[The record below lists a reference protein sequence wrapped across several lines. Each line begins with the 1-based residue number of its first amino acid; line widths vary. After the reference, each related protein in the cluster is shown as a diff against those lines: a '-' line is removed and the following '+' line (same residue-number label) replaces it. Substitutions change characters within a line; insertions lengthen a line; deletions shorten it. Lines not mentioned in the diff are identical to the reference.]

1 MSSTSSLSSSSL
13 GFTAGGID
21 SNQIVSS
28 LMAAETIPQD
38 RLRAKQ
44 ANIKLKQDTMGRVN
58 NALSSFRTAA
68 STIAL
73 KGISQLTTSVS
84 SPATASATAV
94 AGATTGSLSFTVDTV
109 ATTHGQRSALSLPSA
124 TSTVTSASVLGVSS
138 SLTKLGVGGFSVSST
153 GVEPGS
159 YSVQVTQA
167 SAAATRAAGTALAAS
182 TTIGGSNNSLAVSV
196 NGVARTVTIA
206 AGTYTQSA
214 FTTAVQAAFDGS
226 GGGVTVSTDSAGKLS
241 FATKREGS
249 TASLQFTGGSALA
262 ATGLVTAD
270 SSAIAGVDGKIK
282 IGSGTE
288 TTVST
293 AEAGQT
299 ASVAAGTSGSVSMTL
314 SGGLRLG
321 TGSLAVVSTG
331 DRSLNAVV
339 SAINSVSAGVTAAA
353 VRQSAGNWL
362 LQLNSTGTGVANK
375 IIIGAEVGASSA
387 IGGLIDTTT
396 AQDAQITV
404 GSGAGAYKVNASG
417 NTFSDVMPGV
427 TINVAAT
434 STTPVTVGVTRDE
447 AATANSVSSLISA
460 ANAVI
465 GQIQNATL
473 TDPVSGKSSPLS
485 GDSAVKGIIDKVR
498 STVMATVSG
507 ITYSSVS
514 SLGIKTEKDGT
525 LSFNQSDFI
534 AALRADPTSTE
545 RAFGRGGTTSGNV
558 IFANAD
564 DTTLAGTYAVNI
576 TTAATLATTGT
587 IAPNTATAKTIGV
600 RMGSTTA
607 TATIPAGA
615 TNAQIVDALNSAL
628 GSAGLAVNAST
639 ASGGVSLTSNLYGVG
654 GKFDVNLDATNTSSS
669 WTTYTGVDVVGT
681 IDGKTATGVGQRLS
695 LATSSTSNARGLQVD
710 VATGVT
716 GAQSTTYSP
725 GVAARV
731 TALINQLTDT
741 KGSFTVSSTAYDT
754 RYKTYDTQI
763 NAFTDRLTAKETTL
777 KAQWAKVQTSL
788 AQLQSK
794 QTWLT
799 NQVKSMT
806 ANNGN

>member
-44 ANIKLKQDTMGRVN
+44 ANIKLKQDTMGRIN
-58 NALSSFRTAA
+58 NSLTSLRSAA

-84 SPATASATAV
+84 SPTTASATV
-94 AGATTGSLSFTVDTV
+94 GSGATTGALSFTVDSI
-109 ATTHGQRSALSLPSA
+109 ATTHGQRSTLTMPSA

-138 SLTKLGVGGFSVSST
+138 SLTKLGVSGLSVSST
-153 GVEPGS
+153 GVSPGS

-167 SAAATRAAGTALAAS
+167 SAAASRTASTALATS
-182 TTIGGSNNSLAVSV
+182 TTVDSTNNTLAVSV
-196 NGVARTVTIA
+196 NGTARTVSIA
-206 AGTYTQSA
+206 AGTYTKSA
-214 FTTAVQAAFDGS
+214 LAAAVQTAFDSS

-241 FATKREGS
+241 FATTREGS
-249 TASLQFTGGSALA
+249 TASLQFTGGTALA
-262 ATGLVTAD
+262 ATGLATVDA
-270 SSAIAGVDGKIK
+270 SAISGVDGKIK
-282 IGSGTE
+282 VGTGAE
-288 TTVST
+288 TTVT
-293 AEAGQT
+293 NAEAGQT
-299 ASVAAGTSGSVSMTL
+299 TSVAAGSSGSVNFTL
-314 SGGLRLG
+314 NGGLRLG

-353 VRQSAGNWL
+353 VKQSTGNWL

-375 IIIGAEVGASSA
+375 ILVGLEVGTSSA

-404 GSGAGAYKVNASG
+404 GSGAGAYKVTASG

-427 TINVAAT
+427 TLNVAAT
-434 STTPVTVGVTRDE
+434 STTPVTVSVTRDE
-447 AATANSVSSLISA
+447 ASTANSVSSLIAA
-460 ANAVI
+460 ANSVI

-473 TDPVSGKSSPLS
+473 TDPVAKKSSPLS
-485 GDSAVKGIIDKVR
+485 GDSSVKGIIDKVR

-507 ITYSSVS
+507 ITYTSASSV
-514 SLGIKTEKDGT
+514 GIKTEKDGT
-525 LSFNQSDFI
+525 LSFNQTDFI
-534 AALRADPTSTE
+534 AALRADPTATE

-564 DTTLAGTYAVNI
+564 DVTLAGTYAVNI
-576 TTAATLATTGT
+576 TTAATQATTGT
-587 IAPNTATAKTIGV
+587 IAPNTASAKTIGV

-615 TNAQIVDALNSAL
+615 TNAQIVDALNTAL